1 MKKPKATPQTAR
13 LWRITNRVT
22 GESLGVFPGADELEA
37 LDAAANG
44 GAPAPDDLEDLEV
57 EYDGF
62 QTVLASGA
70 QR

>member
-1 MKKPKATPQTAR
+1 MKKPKATPPVTR

-22 GESLGVFPGADELEA
+22 GQDLGVFPGADELEA

-44 GAPAPDDLEDLEV
+44 GAPAPDDLEDLDV

-62 QTVLASGA
+62 QMVLAGGA